1 MPIVN
6 PDQLV
11 DAFKKSGEFDR
22 LRRELLS
29 EFQQGNGVDI
39 NEFKSKIESYIKNRL
54 VSDEKLKYLP
64 QDTVQRELM
73 LEVDRYPTVE
83 RAVTDMA
90 VFSNPTFLS
99 NIQAT
104 ANRLLLEDRGLKPVE
119 SPVRPDSIAT
129 SSIRPTP
136 IGTPSAHDRI
146 EHGHFLPEI
155 PSTRYPERRAS
166 PVSATAENRSSTAPS
181 PNHKAGDKAVVE
193 DGKVD
198 ATATPLPEN
207 EVSMPTTEGEN
218 KVVDGAGGSDT
229 T

>member
-1 MPIVN
+1 MPIAN

-39 NEFKSKIESYIKNRL
+39 NDFKSKIESYIKKRL
-54 VSDEKLKYLP
+54 VSDEKLKYMA
-64 QDTVQRELM
+64 QETVHRDLM

-83 RAVTDMA
+83 RAVTDMTM
-90 VFSNPTFLS
+90 FSNPTFLS
-99 NIQAT
+99 SIQAT

-119 SPVRPDSIAT
+119 SPVRPDSIAA

-146 EHGHFLPEI
+146 EHSHILLEV
-155 PSTRYPERRAS
+155 PSARYAERRAS
-166 PVSATAENRSSTAPS
+166 SVSATAESLSSTAPS

-193 DGKVD
+193 DGKD

-207 EVSMPTTEGEN
+207 EVSMPTEN
-218 KVVDGAGGSDT
+218 EKKVVNGAGESDT
-229 T
+229 A

>member
-39 NEFKSKIESYIKNRL
+39 NDFKSKIESYINKRL
-54 VSDEKLKYLP
+54 VSDEKLKYMA
-64 QDTVQRELM
+64 QETVHRDLM

-83 RAVTDMA
+83 RAVTDMT
-90 VFSNPTFLS
+90 VFSNPSFLS
-99 NIQAT
+99 SIQAT

-119 SPVRPDSIAT
+119 SPIRPDSIAA
-129 SSIRPTP
+129 SSIRPSP

-146 EHGHFLPEI
+146 ENSHFLPEVA
-155 PSTRYPERRAS
+155 SARYTERRAS
-166 PVSATAENRSSTAPS
+166 PVSATAESLSSTALS
-181 PNHKAGDKAVVE
+181 PNHKTGGKAVLE
-193 DGKVD
+193 NGKD

-207 EVSMPTTEGEN
+207 EVSMPTEGEN
-218 KVVDGAGGSDT
+218 KVVNDAGESDT

>member
-39 NEFKSKIESYIKNRL
+39 KDFKSKIESYITKRL
-54 VSDEKLKYLP
+54 VSDEKLKYMA
-64 QDTVQRELM
+64 QETVHRDLM

-99 NIQAT
+99 SIQAT

-119 SPVRPDSIAT
+119 SPVRPDSIAA

-136 IGTPSAHDRI
+136 IGTPSAHDRT
-146 EHGHFLPEI
+146 EHSYFLPEV
-155 PSTRYPERRAS
+155 PSARYSERRAS
-166 PVSATAENRSSTAPS
+166 PVSATAESLSSTAPS
-181 PNHKAGDKAVVE
+181 PNHKAGDKAAVE
-193 DGKVD
+193 DGKD

-207 EVSMPTTEGEN
+207 EVSMPTEGES
-218 KVVDGAGGSDT
+218 KVVNGAGESDT